1 MAEPKNTDAPAG
13 KRAKHNNEPIPD
25 VDESVRKEA
34 RNVGLLAVLFAA
46 GISAQALY
54 ALGLLIG
61 LSPWTA
67 WMLPGAMDLYA
78 FESTR
83 VASRVPARHP
93 SRSWAVWNARLALSF
108 TVAGNALFHALHL
121 AGSHR
126 GWTNTDIAL
135 TAVSA
140 IPPVIVERFLH
151 LQTKINAS
159 SGTAP
164 TATATARVAAERS
177 QTPKRSDAQN
187 ETPERSHTTPDPN
200 GSTARTDRS
209 QATAAADRTPIAN
222 GTEATRDETETERSN
237 GAPSG
242 RPSAERWVEVGRPV
256 YETLA
261 AALGRRPPEKAYRDA
276 LAAEAARLIAS
287 GDLPAYYAD
296 PSVPAAKRVRAA
308 VEERFP
314 GLARLRPVPDDLEEA
329 S

>member
-1 MAEPKNTDAPAG
+1 MSELKIADTRAG
-13 KRAKHNNEPIPD
+13 KRAKRDEQPIPD

-151 LQTKINAS
+151 LQTKINAP
-159 SGTAP
+159 SGAAAGAP
-164 TATATARVAAERS
+164 ETARTAADRS
-177 QTPKRSDAQN
+177 QTPKRSTAQS
-187 ETPERSHTTPDPN
+187 ETPERSHTTPDAN
-200 GSTARTDRS
+200 GATAHTDRS
-209 QATAAADRTPIAN
+209 QAPAANDHTPVAN
-222 GTEATRDETETERSN
+222 DTENARDETETERSN
-237 GAPSG
+237 GAPTG
-242 RPSAERWVEVGRPV
+242 RPTTERWIEVGRPV

-276 LAAEAARLIAS
+276 LAAEADRLIAA
-287 GDLPAYYAD
+287 GLLPAYYAD

>member
-1 MAEPKNTDAPAG
+1 MSELKIADTRAA
-13 KRAKHNNEPIPD
+13 KRAKRDEQPIPD

-159 SGTAP
+159 SGATTTAP
-164 TATATARVAAERS
+164 ETARTAAGRS
-177 QTPKRSDAQN
+177 QGPKRSNAQN
-187 ETPERSHTTPDPN
+187 ETPERSRPTPDTN
-200 GSTARTDRS
+200 GTTDRTDRS
-209 QATAAADRTPIAN
+209 QSTAAIDRTAIAN
-222 GTEATRDETETERSN
+222 DPEPDRAETDTERSN
-237 GAPSG
+237 GTATG
-242 RPSAERWVEVGRPV
+242 RPSTERWVEVGRPV

-261 AALGRRPPEKAYRDA
+261 GTLGRRPPEKAYRDA
-276 LAAEAARLIAS
+276 LAAEAARLIAA
-287 GDLPAYYAD
+287 GQLPAYYAD